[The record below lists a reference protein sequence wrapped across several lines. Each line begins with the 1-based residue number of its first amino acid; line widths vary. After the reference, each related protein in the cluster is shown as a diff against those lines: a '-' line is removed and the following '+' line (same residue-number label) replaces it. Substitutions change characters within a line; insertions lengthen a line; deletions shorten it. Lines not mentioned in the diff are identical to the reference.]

1 MSFIGRRMISGHVG
15 FGKEDYRDEGPFLI
29 LRIKGTINMVTTD
42 TCLDLLVKVVLPR
55 FSILKLPTLLISQ
68 LLR

>member
-1 MSFIGRRMISGHVG
+1 MISGHVSL
-15 FGKEDYRDEGPFLI
+15 GKEDYRGEGPFLI

-42 TCLDLLVKVVLPR
+42 TCLDLLAKVVLLR

-68 LLR
+68 LL